1 MAGIVMFVDA
11 HPLSL
16 KAAAINR
23 APLQHQNCCWLDRPS
38 HPVKSFCALL
48 ALGLAWFGYWYF
60 HRPITY
66 PPGVLIASEPE
77 QVAVAGGAKPIDYH
91 AFHLQPLAHFTIDA
105 RVLHR
110 KIYRYDRPAELV
122 PVDLALGWGPMSDQ
136 HVLDHLR
143 ISQSMRFYWYEYQRQ
158 PPIPKD
164 QIISHSTN
172 IHVIPSTTA
181 IASRCKSLRTGSLV
195 HLSGELVEATGP
207 GIGTWRS
214 SLSRTDTGNGACEL
228 MWVEKMS
235 VLNADSTQDRHLAS
249 KRRGGA
255 SAPSLDAKEMRRK
268 AAVK

>member
-1 MAGIVMFVDA
+1 M
-11 HPLSL
+11 
-16 KAAAINR
+16 
-23 APLQHQNCCWLDRPS
+23 
-38 HPVKSFCALL
+38 KSFGVFLAIAL
-48 ALGLAWFGYWYF
+48 ASVAYWYF

-77 QVAVAGGAKPIDYH
+77 QIDIIGSVKPIDYH
-91 AFHLQPLAHFTIDA
+91 AFHLQPLAYLTIDA

-110 KIYRYDRPAELV
+110 KIYRYDRPAALV

-136 HVLDHLR
+136 HVLDQLK

-172 IHVIPSTTA
+172 IHVIPSTTE

-235 VLNADSTQDRHLAS
+235 VLPESVAQDRHLAF
-249 KRRGGA
+249 KR
-255 SAPSLDAKEMRRK
+255 
-268 AAVK
+268 